1 MGKLQEF
8 LNTPRE
14 ERYKFKKEDSAS
26 TDRVT
31 LKEFLDMPREER
43 YKFKKQVD
51 PAPQTTYKTDY
62 DRLKHTYGPFMAE
75 EPAEPTKQN
84 QNLSLGKQIMDSIH
98 TMEQKSSPS
107 NKAIEQYV
115 AQQNRPDLFQPNAYR
130 LDVSSI
136 SDLSRLEKEL
146 ENQQKLKEQ
155 FGQKL
160 ESYAWAVPKRDGV
173 AGQDDRYVT
182 YERDRDKR
190 DYQTIESNID
200 QLNRKIGILK
210 RQQNKTGLEQGVRQV
225 TDYADMVGRGTET
238 IKNWET
244 HSFLANDDFSGAL
257 EYLSGNAGRNSADE
271 TARYAG
277 LNQDEKD
284 TILYLIGSGDR
295 ESARK
300 YYEDSVVPELDAR
313 NTERLQKEAEKSQQG
328 IEAQRKTIEETA
340 RMVPDFYRVVE
351 TERDKLKKEEYSFA
365 LPGAKATAI
374 QLTNKTAL
382 NETGRGNEWTQ
393 DEIDTLL
400 YLLGSGDEKSAQRY
414 HDLVSRRANREYQ
427 LEKNEEYRQMA
438 KDNKPLGV
446 IVNIANSY
454 GGLSALAETLK
465 QNVKNKLEGTDYP
478 VDIYS
483 QGMEGVNISEAT
495 EQGITEDMGEFGQ
508 FLAKTGLSMSR
519 MATMLP
525 FGHPA
530 SLWIMSADAAG
541 RTAKEV
547 SERGGSDDQALWIG
561 LLSGAIEFGTEK
573 LPLENLFRLAKSG
586 NVTKHA
592 VREMLKQAG
601 IEGTEELVSE
611 YANTLLDMMAM
622 GENSSYNLRIQEYIK
637 SGLSMQEAKEA
648 ANAEFFVVN
657 PIVAGLGGMVSG
669 FGFGGGGVVWNKA
682 ANYAINKAQ
691 NYAEKKTSQTSP
703 EPSAAVDVKENLQ
716 NGTQTQVQPQETE
729 PEGIVLP
736 TVEDLEQQAPPEA
749 QPIWQ
754 NEPEPD
760 GIVLPT
766 VEDLEKQDLP
776 ETQPIRQSEPEPMI
790 VEPGTLPTAEQAELQ
805 EKAAKATSET
815 ERTGILYGASEET
828 IAQAQRLSK
837 ALGRDIRFFR
847 EAPTGEGVRNGKFSN
862 GTIYINTRSQN
873 PVAQIISHELT
884 HSVEIAESYGEL
896 HNIVLRR
903 IAEEGGSLQKIREA
917 KAELYARNGETLNS
931 KEEIDREI
939 VAEYVEKH
947 LLTDEK
953 SIANLT
959 KENIPLA
966 RKILNWFNSILA
978 KLPGDWGKERLFLSQ
993 ARDAYAAALKEA
1005 TYKTN
1010 LKAAQDRTQTT
1021 LEGLRDGYA
1030 AGELDDTDFDE
1041 AMEGVF
1047 QDEGESYSISETY
1060 QDEVSEWDRYGR
1072 PDGETFIL
1080 GATSDVL
1087 QGLGAM
1093 ENDIYML
1100 SDKMNTIMR
1109 EHPEMTVEEIKR
1121 IPEILDDPILVLKSK
1136 GHGKGGNSR
1145 LVIFGSLKAQNGQP
1159 ILTVLDLMPREGKL
1173 IINDMQKVN
1182 SAYTKTGG
1190 AANFI
1195 MSSDALYADE
1205 KRTIPLLRS
1214 AGLTIASQG
1223 LLHHGSMGSISYN
1236 GGHVNMDGVPMR
1248 EIVEGD
1254 LYDFNAIDVEQE
1266 SRYNNEKDNEG
1277 GGDHG
1282 RGEVDYRR
1290 VRGRIALE
1298 DTGERTSQSTGGGRL
1313 PAGSGEETG
1322 IGIHTGGSGRS
1333 LYAQDSEGGVNYGGR
1348 EVGNRGNRGV
1358 SETLSGEQ
1366 AAAGIRERGTLQTG
1380 VYRNGSS
1387 ERNGGEGLYRED
1399 SEGRRLTAEQAEKL
1413 QGTAIVDDN
1422 GNPLAVYHFTPNM
1435 EFETFE
1441 KGDVGFHFGTQEQA
1455 AQRGRDLKAEK
1466 GRMFRVCLNIQNPVK
1481 TDADIMGWN
1490 ANGTALKLWSMGIL
1504 NKTELEEINSMW
1516 EMGGKYDSPAS
1527 VRLREILAEKGYD
1540 GIAYPNDYEGEG
1552 DSYIAFHDD
1561 QIIQTD
1567 VSSLE
1572 ESRSTAEIEDAIPE
1586 VKLPGGEQYSI
1597 SETEDAPL
1605 LEAKLPG
1612 GEEEDIDIIH
1622 TLPKKAQTY
1631 LRRAERVLLQK
1642 VGDALSV
1649 PSSAQR
1655 DYLQG
1660 IVREVSKEYLE
1671 TGKVSQETLDG
1682 LFERAYE
1689 GAEPNPDESY
1699 GVGAEEFKKWAKHDF
1714 EVAVNDTLSDLRLV
1728 KRYVQELEQ
1737 ARASRAEMIP
1747 KTLEEAMDV
1756 HLKLKDAR
1764 RTYEKVA
1771 AKNLLTEHDETQV
1784 SMLLRGDLDL
1794 EHLNPKKD
1802 NVKGITAVFEAK
1814 KEYERLARLIR
1825 EYKKNCKRVRYE
1837 RADELLQDADL
1848 AEDKKTGFQ
1857 YSRETM
1863 ERNVRDIWK
1872 DQEQAE
1878 AIIAEYFTPVH
1889 KSEAASTRMK
1899 NKYRQRVKNM
1909 NLSRKVE
1916 KGNLVSESHAVQLL
1930 GEAMD
1935 NIRMLEQSRGKMKDR
1950 DGKTLD
1956 EWKGVVEKLWK
1967 ENPNL
1972 DAEKIQAAIAEF
1984 RKIYD
1989 ELFTQMNEAR
1999 VRNGYE
2005 PVNYR
2010 NGYFPHFQPGQED
2023 SILARMGKMI
2033 GIGTD
2038 VSDLPTMINGIT
2050 HTFRPGIQWF
2060 GNTLE
2065 RLGFGTAYDA
2075 VEGFDRYIEGASAVI
2090 HQTDNIQ
2097 NLRALADRIRYR
2109 TSDDGIRK
2117 QVDDVLARTDLLEE
2131 DKQNRIEK
2139 IYAEG
2144 KFSLSKFVVELE
2156 EYTNLLAN
2164 KKSRADRNVEQAL
2177 GRKWYNVV
2185 KRMES
2190 LVASNMVGA
2199 NVSSALTNLG
2209 VLAQGWSGLSTRN
2222 LLGGMGRT
2230 LASVGKYNDGIAEMS
2245 DFLTNRRGS
2254 DPLAQ
2259 RLDQKWSSGL
2269 SWLMDMI
2276 DRFSSESLVR
2286 ARYYQNLKRG
2296 LSETEALNE
2305 ADMWTAGLM
2314 GDRSKG
2320 AMPTLF
2326 NRSSPLTKLF
2336 TQFQLE
2342 VNNQFGYLFKDL
2354 PRDKRNGVFKS
2365 LVLALLKFAIG
2376 SWLFNNIFEWIMK
2389 RRAMLDPIDI
2399 LADAANDFAEEGATE
2414 AGINL
2419 GERIIGELPFTAAL
2433 NLIGIDVDGG
2443 RVPISSAMP
2452 DIPTMWKAL
2461 TNDEW
2466 DWKKRRRELGDELLK
2481 PLAYLASPIGGGGQM
2496 KKAYEGIASLAQG
2509 GSYSVDNEGN
2519 DILQYPVYNDTWDQ
2533 AAESAL
2539 RSVFLGKTSLP
2550 TAQEWI
2556 ENDFDSL
2563 GAKETACYQ
2572 QMTGIGVP
2580 QKDAYELL
2588 KELRA
2593 VEKTE
2598 EESESK
2604 QERRIL
2610 KESDISEEGKGIV
2623 YYELMASDKEREL
2636 MDELE
2641 NEADIGEITS
2651 VLMEIKDAE
2660 ALSGAAKSNAKR
2672 DAIADAALSNREKKL
2687 IYRYMLGT
2695 KLQDGTYASSRDDDI
2710 IAFEQA
2716 GMDFG
2721 QFLRAQNEYTTIEE
2735 QYNSTEEQSLEF
2747 SRWVNSQALTVEQA
2761 DTMRECFTY
2770 FDHIP
2775 HKAERYDKFMDSG
2788 LSDDA
2793 AYDLTNKIEALEPEP
2808 GEKNVSNLQRYRAVV
2823 DAGLSEEEQMMALSK
2838 MMGEAEYQ
2846 RMQVAY
2852 RFGVDPASYVACKE
2866 VLPKYDADGNDSLNQ
2881 KEVKAAIDSLGSG
2894 GIWLPSQSSA
2904 GGGIYLTNAQKAVL
2918 WQMQNKS
2925 WKPKGNP
2932 YDTRIGEQVFKALNA
2947 KKEDELQLPSQ
2958 KGKETE
2964 TGIVLPTAEDALRLP
2979 SQR

>member
-1 MGKLQEF
+1 MGKLKEMLSAPTSEWDKF
-8 LNTPRE
+8 KKSNSGSSGTGKLRELLNTPTE
-14 ERYKFKKEDSAS
+14 EW
-26 TDRVT
+26 
-31 LKEFLDMPREER
+31 

-51 PAPQTTYKTDY
+51 PQNIIRKYQSFHDMSPEAQMGVISYS
-62 DRLKHTYGPFMAE
+62 RL
-75 EPAEPTKQN
+75 N
-84 QNLSLGKQIMDSIH
+84 QNNSKKEMPDFK
-98 TMEQKSSPS
+98 E
-107 NKAIEQYV
+107 NIE
-115 AQQNRPDLFQPNAYR
+115 
-130 LDVSSI
+130 
-136 SDLSRLEKEL
+136 
-146 ENQQKLKEQ
+146 
-155 FGQKL
+155 
-160 ESYAWAVPKRDGV
+160 
-173 AGQDDRYVT
+173 
-182 YERDRDKR
+182 
-190 DYQTIESNID
+190 
-200 QLNRKIGILK
+200 
-210 RQQNKTGLEQGVRQV
+210 
-225 TDYADMVGRGTET
+225 RGTEVVQ
-238 IKNWET
+238 NWKT
-244 HSFLANDDFSGAL
+244 DRVVASDDFSGAL
-257 EYLSGNAGRNSADE
+257 EYLSGKPGRNTKDKND
-271 TARYAG
+271 RYAG
-277 LNQDEKD
+277 LMQDEKD

-300 YYEDSVVPELDAR
+300 YYEDSVVPKLDARNTERLRKNAAQNRTTIEQTIRQVPDFADMVGRGTEAVQNWKTDRVLASDDFAGALEYLSGKPGRNSADETARYAGLTKEEKDTILYLIGSGDRESARKYYDSVVPELDAR
-313 NTERLQKEAEKSQQG
+313 NTERLRNEAERNNQKIGEQRTFIENVQTLPDYQAVIEQG
-328 IEAQRKTIEETA
+328 KNDILA
-340 RMVPDFYRVVE
+340 VPGGSYVSSGHNIPSHRRAAYMMLSGNRLELGSEF
-351 TERDKLKKEEYSFA
+351 ERL
-365 LPGAKATAI
+365 
-374 QLTNKTAL
+374 QN
-382 NETGRGNEWTQ
+382 WTD
-393 DEIDTLL
+393 DEKGTLL
-400 YLLGSGDEKSAQRY
+400 YLIGSGDEKSAQRY
-414 HDLVSRRANREYQ
+414 YDLVSRRANEEYQ
-427 LEKNEEYRQMA
+427 TKKNEEYQQMA
-438 KDNKPLGV
+438 KDNKALGV
-446 IVNIANSY
+446 LANIYHSY
-454 GGLSALAETLK
+454 AGLSALGETLT
-465 QNVKNKLEGTDYP
+465 QNLKNKIEGTDYP

-508 FLAKTGLSMSR
+508 FLTKTGLSMAR

-547 SERGGSDDQALWIG
+547 SERGGSDDQALWLG

-592 VREMLKQAG
+592 VREILKQAG

-611 YANTLLDMMAM
+611 YANTLLDMAAM
-622 GENSSYNLRIQEYIK
+622 GENSSYNLRMRELIK
-637 SGLSMQEAKEA
+637 SGLSMQEAKDA

-669 FGFGGGGVVWNKA
+669 LGFGSGGVVWNKA

-691 NYAEKKTSQTSP
+691 NYTEKESGQTSP
-703 EPSAAVDVKENLQ
+703 DQAPAVDVNENLQ
-716 NGTQTQVQPQETE
+716 TETQTEAQPQEAEPEGIVLPTAEDLEKQAPPEAQPIQQNELE

-736 TVEDLEQQAPPEA
+736 TVEDLEKQSPAEA
-749 QPIWQ
+749 
-754 NEPEPD
+754 
-760 GIVLPT
+760 
-766 VEDLEKQDLP
+766 
-776 ETQPIRQSEPEPMI
+776 QPIRQSEPEPQI
-790 VEPGTLPTAEQAELQ
+790 VQPGMLPTAEQAELQ
-805 EKAAKATSET
+805 ERAAKATSET

-873 PVAQIISHELT
+873 PIAQIISHELT

-896 HNIVLRR
+896 SNIVLRR
-903 IAEEGGSLQKIREA
+903 IVEEGGSLQKLREA
-917 KAELYARNGETLNS
+917 KAELYARNGETLHS
-931 KEEIDREI
+931 KEEIDQEI

-978 KLPGDWGKERLFLSQ
+978 KLPGDWGKERRFLSQ
-993 ARDAYAAALKEA
+993 ARDAYRKALKEA

-1030 AGELDDTDFDE
+1030 TGELDDTDFDE
-1041 AMEGVF
+1041 AMEGIF
-1047 QDEGESYSISETY
+1047 QDEGEDYETM
-1060 QDEVSEWDRYGR
+1060 
-1072 PDGETFIL
+1072 L
-1080 GATSDVL
+1080 GKNSFADTNSS
-1087 QGLGAM
+1087 GADM
-1093 ENDIYML
+1093 QAL
-1100 SDKMNTIMR
+1100 KKAK
-1109 EHPEMTVEEIKR
+1109 EMTAQDIA
-1121 IPEILDDPILVLKSK
+1121 PE
-1136 GHGKGGNSR
+1136 
-1145 LVIFGSLKAQNGQP
+1145 VIF
-1159 ILTVLDLMPREGKL
+1159 RETGWYTGADGKWR
-1173 IINDMQKVN
+1173 
-1182 SAYTKTGG
+1182 Y
-1190 AANFI
+1190 
-1195 MSSDALYADE
+1195 E
-1205 KRTIPLLRS
+1205 
-1214 AGLTIASQG
+1214 IAPQVVSG
-1223 LLHHGSMGSISYN
+1223 
-1236 GGHVNMDGVPMR
+1236 DG
-1248 EIVEGD
+1248 D
-1254 LYDFNAIDVEQE
+1254 SNAIDAGQE
-1266 SRYNNEKDNEG
+1266 SRYNNETDKEG
-1277 GGDHG
+1277 GGDYA
-1282 RGEVDYRR
+1282 RGEMDY
-1290 VRGRIALE
+1290 
-1298 DTGERTSQSTGGGRL
+1298 
-1313 PAGSGEETG
+1313 
-1322 IGIHTGGSGRS
+1322 
-1333 LYAQDSEGGVNYGGR
+1333 
-1348 EVGNRGNRGV
+1348 RGNRGV
-1358 SETLSGEQ
+1358 SETLPGEQ
-1366 AAAGIRERGTLQTG
+1366 TGSGIRERGTLQTEIYRDGDTKRGSRGNVFREDSEGG
-1380 VYRNGSS
+1380 VNQYGREMGNDLHRRLSETLPGEQSAEGIGEHRTTEAGVSEKGSTTGTVR
-1387 ERNGGEGLYRED
+1387 ENVFRED

-1413 QGTAIVDDN
+1413 QGTTIVDVN
-1422 GNPLAVYHFTPNM
+1422 GNPLVVYHFTPDM
-1435 EFETFE
+1435 EFRTFE

-1466 GRMFRVCLNIQNPVK
+1466 GRMFRTYLNIKNPYHIRLDLNAWWPSHIGMYLWSEGII
-1481 TDADIMGWN
+1481 TDAQWN
-1490 ANGTALKLWSMGIL
+1490 
-1504 NKTELEEINSMW
+1504 EIQSLD
-1516 EMGGKYDSPAS
+1516 GHGYDTPGAKK
-1527 VRLREILAEKGYD
+1527 LREILEEKGID
-1540 GIAYPNDYEGEG
+1540 GFSYPNAVEGDG

-1572 ESRSTAEIEDAIPE
+1572 ESRSTAEIEDTIPE

-1631 LRRAERVLLQK
+1631 MRRAERVLLQK

-1649 PSSAQR
+1649 PRFAQR
-1655 DYLQG
+1655 DYLQD

-1737 ARASRAEMIP
+1737 ASAEMIP
-1747 KTLEEAMDV
+1747 KTLEEAMDTYR
-1756 HLKLKDAR
+1756 KLKAAR

-1872 DQEQAE
+1872 DQERAE

-1930 GEAMD
+1930 GEAME

-2065 RLGFGTAYDA
+2065 RMGFGTAYDA

-2164 KKSRADRNVEQAL
+2164 KKSRADRNAEQAL

-2230 LASVGKYNDGIAEMS
+2230 LASFGKYNDGIAEMS

-2259 RLDQKWSSGL
+2259 RWDQKWSSGL

-2326 NRSSPLTKLF
+2326 HRSSPLTKLF

-2342 VNNQFGYLFKDL
+2342 VNNQFGYLLKDL

-2399 LADAANDFAEEGATE
+2399 LADAATDFAEEGATE

-2519 DILQYPVYNDTWDQ
+2519 DILQYPVYNDTWGQ
-2533 AAESAL
+2533 AAESAI

-2610 KESDISEEGKGIV
+2610 KDSDISEEGKGIV
-2623 YYELMASDKEREL
+2623 YYELMASDREREL

-2695 KLQDGTYASSRDDDI
+2695 KQEDGTYASSRDDDI

-2735 QYNSTEEQSLEF
+2735 QYDSTEKQSLEF
-2747 SRWVNSQALTVEQA
+2747 SRWVNSQTLTVEQA
-2761 DTMRECFTY
+2761 DTMRECFKY
-2770 FDHIP
+2770 YSQIP
-2775 HKAERYDKFMDSG
+2775 QEAARYDKFIAAG
-2788 LSDDA
+2788 LSDDT
-2793 AYDLTNKIEALEPEP
+2793 AYDLTNKLDALEPEP
-2808 GEKNVSNLQRYRAVV
+2808 GEKNVSNLQRYRAVM

-2852 RFGVDPASYVACKE
+2852 HFGVDPASYVACKE

-2904 GGGIYLTNAQKAVL
+2904 GGGVYLTNAQKAVL